1 MKEYKVNTTTFSS
14 TKKRNKSIL
23 IIKSE
28 SDFKVGDDLELIC
41 FAYGNYYH
49 ESEDKVLLDGDGP
62 WGCLE
67 ITDKDNADR
76 LKTKIT
82 CVLSASEV
90 NKGGKVAFENKLLP
104 IIKSEGRS
112 NGYDDFIKVLK
123 NAFKSDQLPDGNVI
137 LGIEVVK

>member
-41 FAYGNYYH
+41 FDYGNYYH

-67 ITDKDNADR
+67 ITDKENADR
-76 LKTKIT
+76 LKIKIT
-82 CVLSASEV
+82 CVLLASEV
-90 NKGGKVAFENKLLP
+90 NEGGKSAFENKLLP

>member
-23 IIKSE
+23 IIKSD

-90 NKGGKVAFENKLLP
+90 NQGGKSAFENKLLP

-123 NAFKSDQLPDGNVI
+123 NAFKSDKLPDGNVI
-137 LGIEVVK
+137 IGIEVVK

>member
-23 IIKSE
+23 IIKSD

-90 NKGGKVAFENKLLP
+90 NEGGKSAFENKLLP

-123 NAFKSDQLPDGNVI
+123 IVFKSDKLPDGNVI

>member
-14 TKKRNKSIL
+14 SKKRNKSIL
-23 IIKSE
+23 IIKSD

-62 WGCLE
+62 WGYLE

-90 NKGGKVAFENKLLP
+90 NEGGKSAFENKLLP

-123 NAFKSDQLPDGNVI
+123 NAFKSDKLPDGNVI

>member
-23 IIKSE
+23 IIKSD

-90 NKGGKVAFENKLLP
+90 NEGGKAAFENKLLP

-123 NAFKSDQLPDGNVI
+123 NAFKSDQLPDGIVI
-137 LGIEVVK
+137 LGIEVEK

>member
-23 IIKSE
+23 IIKSD
-28 SDFKVGDDLELIC
+28 SDFKVGDDFELIC
-41 FAYGNYYH
+41 FDYGNYYH

-62 WGCLE
+62 WGCLK

-82 CVLSASEV
+82 CVLSAAEV
-90 NKGGKVAFENKLLP
+90 NEGGKSAFENKLLP

>member
-23 IIKSE
+23 IIKSD

-90 NKGGKVAFENKLLP
+90 NEGGKSAFENKLLP

-137 LGIEVVK
+137 IGIEVAK

>member
-23 IIKSE
+23 IIKSD

-49 ESEDKVLLDGDGP
+49 ESEDKVFLDGDGP

-123 NAFKSDQLPDGNVI
+123 NAFESDRLPDGNVI

>member
-14 TKKRNKSIL
+14 TKKRNKNIL
-23 IIKSE
+23 IIKSD
-28 SDFKVGDDLELIC
+28 SAYNVGDDLELIC

-90 NKGGKVAFENKLLP
+90 NEGGKSAFKNKLLP

-112 NGYDDFIKVLK
+112 NSYDDFIKVLK
-123 NAFKSDQLPDGNVI
+123 DTFKSDQLPDGYVI

>member
-23 IIKSE
+23 IIKSD

-49 ESEDKVLLDGDGP
+49 ESEDKVLLDGDRP

-90 NKGGKVAFENKLLP
+90 NEEGKAAFENKLLP

-137 LGIEVVK
+137 LGIEVAK

>member
-14 TKKRNKSIL
+14 TKKRNKSIF
-23 IIKSE
+23 IIKSG

-62 WGCLE
+62 WGYLE

-76 LKTKIT
+76 LKTK
-82 CVLSASEV
+82 
-90 NKGGKVAFENKLLP
+90 
-104 IIKSEGRS
+104 
-112 NGYDDFIKVLK
+112 
-123 NAFKSDQLPDGNVI
+123 
-137 LGIEVVK
+137 

>member
-28 SDFKVGDDLELIC
+28 SDFKVGDNLELIC

-90 NKGGKVAFENKLLP
+90 NEGGKSAFENKLLP

-123 NAFKSDQLPDGNVI
+123 NAFKSDKLPDGNVI